1 MKRNAAFISLFFIL
15 LIVALVLAAAL
26 EASQDEATP
35 TPWLPPELTPD
46 PGRPAQTPGWWD
58 RMPTAIPISSP
69 TPRN

>member
-1 MKRNAAFISLFFIL
+1 MKPNAPFIYLFFIL

-26 EASQDEATP
+26 EARQDEATP

-46 PGRPAQTPGWWD
+46 PGRPAQIPGWWD